1 MNTKTAGVAQYL
13 NFPFTSIF
21 KHPLGYFGISADGLF
36 QLNGK
41 NDDGANIDVEIL
53 TGVATLG
60 TDRRKVFPEAYL
72 EMRGG
77 EVEFSTIFNEDLD
90 NEIVYDHDFSDN
102 DRLKMHRITLA
113 KGVDGTHVQV
123 RLRNVDGAD
132 FDLQSIIIPYLIKK
146 RITGAR

>member
-1 MNTKTAGVAQYL
+1 
-13 NFPFTSIF
+13 
-21 KHPLGYFGISADGLF
+21 
-36 QLNGK
+36 
-41 NDDGANIDVEIL
+41 VEIL